1 MIGLFTESHFTIRHL
16 LFVLLFIPFVG
27 CKSPSVSYENA
38 SRVRGRYNVA
48 AYIVAKDT
56 LYKWPL
62 KSARDSNKLDIG
74 GFAIVVEPIGVN
86 QVQITTS
93 YYRDGAHPTQV
104 KMATVSQEPY
114 EYTIIPKG
122 DSLAA
127 VYDGRIVRNRFYQ
140 RQAKGGL
147 YIPITLTGAPVV
159 QTTSQ
164 EVTIIALPQ

>member
-1 MIGLFTESHFTIRHL
+1 MIDLLTDSHLRRGHL

-27 CKSPSVSYENA
+27 CKSPSVSYGNA
-38 SRVRGRYNVA
+38 SKIRGRYNVA
-48 AYIVAKDT
+48 AYIVGKDT

-74 GFAIVVEPIGVN
+74 GFAIVVDPIAEN

-93 YYRDGAHPTQV
+93 YYRDGAHPTQI
-104 KMATVSQEPY
+104 KLATVSQEPY
-114 EYTIIPKG
+114 EYTIVPKS
-122 DSLAA
+122 DSLVA

-140 RQAKGGL
+140 RQIKGGL
-147 YIPITLTGAPVV
+147 YIPVTLAGAPVV